1 MAAFLNLLLA
11 LAFALILP
19 VMQRMAPAMASSAA
33 SPPVPAAS
41 PEPTAPF
48 DWSWN
53 VACRERDGSATESR
67 RVHVVV
73 GPIRVAEPCELR
85 FIALPTP
92 VAPPHAWVPTGA

>member
-19 VMQRMAPAMASSAA
+19 IMQRMAPAIASGAA
-33 SPPVPAAS
+33 TPQAPAAATS
-41 PEPTAPF
+41 PSAPF
-48 DWSWN
+48 EWDWN
-53 VACRERDGSATESR
+53 VACRERDSAATETR

-73 GPIRVAEPCELR
+73 GPIRAAEPCELR

-92 VAPPHAWVPTGA
+92 PAPARAAITTDA